1 MSPDHPKVPSFEE
14 YHDRWARGTLAA
26 LEARVANR
34 LDQVG
39 EQLRAIS
46 ANLDHIHDDLVGLR
60 ERADIPRPQCY
71 PPGKRP
77 RRARKATVPPPP
89 SPPPAEEPAPD
100 LEARDEQ

>member
-39 EQLRAIS
+39 DALRAIS

-77 RRARKATVPPPP
+77 RRARRATVPPPP
-89 SPPPAEEPAPD
+89 PPPVSEEAPPD
-100 LEARDEQ
+100 PGAAREG